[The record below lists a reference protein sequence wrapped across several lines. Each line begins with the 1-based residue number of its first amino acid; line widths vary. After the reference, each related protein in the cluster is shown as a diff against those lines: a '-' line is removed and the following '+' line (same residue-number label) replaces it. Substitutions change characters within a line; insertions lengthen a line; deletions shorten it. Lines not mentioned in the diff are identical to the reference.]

1 MGWGG
6 SGGRINIISNNA
18 EMAIEEY
25 LLIAVNGGKNLTI
38 NEEFCS
44 NGATGTLC
52 VTQPDS
58 KRLYINGSFSYTQS
72 PTILMPSDLD
82 TIDDIYFI
90 NNALTSFHINNTN
103 NKTPVIYNGNNLHIV
118 DSDFEDFM
126 QSSDSVC
133 FNVSFTTVKI
143 SKSYIFSLV

>member
-1 MGWGG
+1 
-6 SGGRINIISNNA
+6 
-18 EMAIEEY
+18 MAITEY
-25 LLIAVNGGKNLTI
+25 LLIAVNGGKNLTL

-72 PTILMPSDLD
+72 PTILMPEIN
-82 TIDDIYFI
+82 TIDDIYLI
-90 NNALTSFHINNTN
+90 NNALASFHIRNTS
-103 NKTPVIYNGNNLHIV
+103 NKTAVVYNGNNFHIV
-118 DSDFEDFM
+118 NSDFEDFM

-133 FNVSFTTVKI
+133 FNVSFNTVNI